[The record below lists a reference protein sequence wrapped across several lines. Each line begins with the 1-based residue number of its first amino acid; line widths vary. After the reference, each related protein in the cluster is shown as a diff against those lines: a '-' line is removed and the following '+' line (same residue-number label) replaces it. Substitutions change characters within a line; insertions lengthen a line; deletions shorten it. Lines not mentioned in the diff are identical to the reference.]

1 MFRVMPMKPEFKTK
15 ERLAFWNGRRVFV
28 TGAFGLLGSTITEF
42 LVECGASVVV
52 LQRDH
57 VPSSRLFETGAAN
70 KVAVVRGDFED
81 YDLIARTLN
90 DYEIETI
97 FHVGAQ
103 AIAPIANRA
112 PLPTFRTNIM
122 GTANVLEAAR
132 LAPTVKRVLVA
143 SSDKAYG
150 DQPVLPYTED
160 APLQGRHPYDVS
172 KSCTD
177 LLAQCYVKTYK
188 LPVCVTR
195 CGNLYGPGDLN
206 FNRVVPETIKHLAQG
221 QAPIIRSDGTF
232 VRDYFFMRDAALG
245 YMTIAENMDRPE
257 IVGQAFNLST
267 GNGMTVMK
275 IVGAVAKAM
284 GREDLPPVILN
295 QAKAEI
301 HDQTLSSEKAGR
313 LLGWKPSYTLEEGL
327 AETVAWY
334 KEYFRKQDHSS
345 VPSPEALMS

>member
-1 MFRVMPMKPEFKTK
+1 MKPAFKTK
-15 ERLAFWNGRRVFV
+15 ERMAFWNGRRAFV

-42 LVECGASVVV
+42 LVECGAAVVV

-57 VPSSRLFETGAAN
+57 VPTSRLFETGAHGE
-70 KVAVVRGDFED
+70 VAVVRGDFED
-81 YDLIARTLN
+81 FDLVLRTLA
-90 DYEIETI
+90 DYEIETV

-112 PLPTFRTNIM
+112 PLPTLRTNIL
-122 GTANVLEAAR
+122 GTAHVLEAAR

-172 KSCTD
+172 KSCAD
-177 LLAQCYVKTYK
+177 LLAQAYVKTYK

-206 FNRVVPETIKHLAQG
+206 FSRVVPETIKHALAG
-221 QAPIIRSDGTF
+221 EAPVIRSDGTF

-245 YMTIAENMDRPE
+245 YLTIAENMDRPE
-257 IVGQAFNLST
+257 IAGQAFNLST
-267 GNGMTVMK
+267 GNGMKVTE
-275 IVGAVAKAM
+275 IVGAVLRAV
-284 GREDLPPVILN
+284 GRSDLQPVILN

-327 AETVAWY
+327 AETVEWY
-334 KEYFRKQDHSS
+334 KNYFRAQDHAA
-345 VPSPEALMS
+345 VASPDALMS